1 MPTKVGVKGAVPVG
15 PVLAVGMPG
24 VTEAGGVIV
33 SLPERLPLPLSIP
46 APPEGEA
53 MEETLIVA
61 LGEAVPM
68 PPPSPPALT
77 LARDVLVAAKKPVS
91 VGAAGEALAESVT
104 EEVEE
109 LVGADFPSRL
119 AEEAGERVT
128 LGEGVMVARMGVEVP
143 PPLMAS
149 PPPLEI
155 EGIRVGEGEEAGERM
170 GEEDGVEDVE
180 KVSGEEPEAEALGV
194 AVGALGDDVAVPLPG
209 GPVGVI
215 VAEGVG
221 GRGVAVAPPKALPRE
236 KDAMAVA
243 VGVAGALAEEE
254 C

>member
-1 MPTKVGVKGAVPVG
+1 MPTKVGVNGAVPVG
-15 PVLAVGMPG
+15 PVLAVGTSG

-33 SLPERLPLPLSIP
+33 ALPERLPPLFSTP

-61 LGEAVPM
+61 LGETVPM
-68 PPPSPPALT
+68 PPSPPPALT
-77 LARDVLVAAKKPVS
+77 LARDVFVAAKTPVS
-91 VGAAGEALAESVT
+91 VGAAGEALVDSVT

-128 LGEGVMVARMGVEVP
+128 LGEGVMVAGIGVEDP
-143 PPLMAS
+143 PPLKAS
-149 PPPLEI
+149 PPPLDI
-155 EGIRVGEGEEAGERM
+155 EGIRVGEEEEEGEMM
-170 GEEDGVEDVE
+170 GEEDGVGDVE

-194 AVGALGDDVAVPLPG
+194 AVGALGDGVAVLLPG
-209 GPVGVI
+209 GPVGVM

-221 GRGVAVAPPKALPRE
+221 GRGVAVAPPKALPKE
-236 KDAMAVA
+236 KDGMAVA
-243 VGVAGALAEEE
+243 VGVAVALAEEE